1 MGFQLD
7 GVAYRDEREWTKAV
21 LVAFGAE
28 LGTYRFDVEGAADD
42 AIALGGIDRLSGE
55 QLTAL
60 IEDRAGGPLLEGAG
74 R

>member
-7 GVAYRDEREWTKAV
+7 GVAYRDERDWTKAV

-28 LGTYRFDVEGAADD
+28 LGTCRFDVEGAADE

-55 QLTAL
+55 KLAEL
-60 IEDRAGGPLLEGAG
+60 IEDRADSPLMEEVGP
-74 R
+74 